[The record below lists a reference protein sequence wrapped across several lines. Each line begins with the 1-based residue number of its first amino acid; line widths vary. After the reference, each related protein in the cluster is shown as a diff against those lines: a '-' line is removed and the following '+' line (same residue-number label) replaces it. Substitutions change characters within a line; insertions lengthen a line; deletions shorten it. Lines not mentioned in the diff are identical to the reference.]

1 MGLAEQFSDKKI
13 YIDTAPFIY
22 YIEGNKKY
30 QPFLE
35 ELFEL
40 NNSGKISFSTSVLTL
55 LELLIVPLRN
65 KRMDLVEKYESI
77 FTNSDTLELLDI
89 DLNISKLAAE
99 YRANYNFK
107 TPDAIQLAAA
117 EFCQADFFL
126 TNDKQLKQSS
136 IKTVVLDDALNNT
149 L

>member
-1 MGLAEQFSDKKI
+1 MGLADQFADKKI

-30 QPFLE
+30 QPFLK

-65 KRMDLVEKYESI
+65 NRMDLVEKYETI
-77 FTNSDTLELLDI
+77 FANAETLELVDI
-89 DLNISKLAAE
+89 DIEISKLAAK
-99 YRANYNFK
+99 YRANFNFK

-117 EFCQADFFL
+117 EICQADYFL
-126 TNDKQLKQSS
+126 TNDKQLKQDT
-136 IKTVVLDDALNNT
+136 IETIVLDSVLNDS

>member
-1 MGLAEQFSDKKI
+1 MGLADQFAGKKI

-35 ELFEL
+35 EFFEL

-65 KRMDLVEKYESI
+65 KRMDIVEKYETI
-77 FTNSDTLELLDI
+77 FTNAETLELVDI
-89 DLNISKLAAE
+89 NIEISKLAAK
-99 YRANYNFK
+99 YRANFNFK

-117 EFCQADFFL
+117 EYCQADYFL
-126 TNDKQLKQSS
+126 TNDKQLKQDN
-136 IKTVVLDDALNNT
+136 IKTIVLDNVLDNSL
-149 L
+149 